1 MNGTESCAANRP
13 SPSTP
18 LSLRTGLE
26 VIANQLGKK
35 LDEDNPLLHAQLPD
49 GSRLAAVIPP
59 VVRPAPALTI
69 RKFPSRHYTVDDL
82 IARGTL
88 NAAACGPS
96 CRADSQREDAPHQ
109 RRHLYGKT
117 TVLRAFLATAIPD
130 DQRIV
135 VIEDTSELHLQKP
148 NLLSVECQ
156 TDTFKASITFDD
168 LLKSALRWRP
178 DRIILGEVRGIEA
191 RTLLDSL
198 NTGHTGSLATIHA
211 NSAAKA
217 LRRFA
222 NLVLRSH
229 SQATFEDVE
238 AEIGE
243 AVDYVV
249 HVEREPGRRVVR
261 EVLRLEDYD
270 RRTQQFNSRRFT
282 ARFNPQPP
290 TQFRTGKDTPSMP
303 LLEII
308 QTRQVTASI
317 RLDEPTA
324 ALIDQ
329 YAAFLHASADE
340 VVDKALCYVFA
351 KDRDFQDFLRTP
363 EAAMFRR
370 AFASAARRR
379 TVPQRSLPTALR
391 SPRNP
396 GGRQW
401 FAPAQL
407 ARAARQHPV
416 RCCAPGVF
424 RHSTPERV
432 AFATAW

>member
-1 MNGTESCAANRP
+1 MSFELILPFLRP
-13 SPSTP
+13 IEALLLDENVSEIMGNPDASWWYERDGIMFQEQNI
-18 LSLRTGLE
+18 SFDAGKLRTGLE
-26 VIANQLGKK
+26 VIANQLGKR

-59 VVRPAPALTI
+59 VVRPAPSLTI

-88 NAAACGPS
+88 TRPLAEFLAGETRS
-96 CRADSQREDAPHQ
+96 GKTLLISGGTST
-109 RRHLYGKT
+109 GKT
-117 TVLRAFLATAIPD
+117 TVLRALASAIPD
-130 DQRIV
+130 EQRIV
-135 VIEDTSELHLQKP
+135 VIEDTSELHLHKP

-156 TDTFKASITFDD
+156 TDTFKASVTFDD

-249 HVEREPGRRVVR
+249 HVERERGRRVVR
-261 EVLRLEDYD
+261 EVLRLNGYD
-270 RRTQQFNSRRFT
+270 RSSQTFQTEYVYQGASR
-282 ARFNPQPP
+282 N
-290 TQFRTGKDTPSMP
+290 
-303 LLEII
+303 
-308 QTRQVTASI
+308 
-317 RLDEPTA
+317 
-324 ALIDQ
+324 
-329 YAAFLHASADE
+329 
-340 VVDKALCYVFA
+340 
-351 KDRDFQDFLRTP
+351 
-363 EAAMFRR
+363 
-370 AFASAARRR
+370 
-379 TVPQRSLPTALR
+379 
-391 SPRNP
+391 
-396 GGRQW
+396 
-401 FAPAQL
+401 
-407 ARAARQHPV
+407 
-416 RCCAPGVF
+416 
-424 RHSTPERV
+424 V
-432 AFATAW
+432 A

>member
-1 MNGTESCAANRP
+1 MSFELILPFLRPIEPLLLDESISEIMGNPDASWWYERDGIVCRESSVSFDAGR
-13 SPSTP
+13 
-18 LSLRTGLE
+18 LRTGLE

-88 NAAACGPS
+88 TRPLADLLAAQIRSGKTLLIS
-96 CRADSQREDAPHQ
+96 GGTST
-109 RRHLYGKT
+109 GKT
-117 TVLRAFLATAIPD
+117 TVLRALATAIPD

-261 EVLRLEDYD
+261 EVLRLDDYD
-270 RRTQQFNSRRFT
+270 RRTQQFKFEAVYGADSALEFP
-282 ARFNPQPP
+282 A
-290 TQFRTGKDTPSMP
+290 QFHRKG
-303 LLEII
+303 
-308 QTRQVTASI
+308 
-317 RLDEPTA
+317 
-324 ALIDQ
+324 
-329 YAAFLHASADE
+329 HAP
-340 VVDKALCYVFA
+340 CHC
-351 KDRDFQDFLRTP
+351 
-363 EAAMFRR
+363 
-370 AFASAARRR
+370 
-379 TVPQRSLPTALR
+379 LR
-391 SPRNP
+391 SSR
-396 GGRQW
+396 
-401 FAPAQL
+401 PARSPPASGSMNRL
-407 ARAARQHPV
+407 LRSSI
-416 RCCAPGVF
+416 
-424 RHSTPERV
+424 STPH
-432 AFATAW
+432 FCTLPQMKS

>member
-1 MNGTESCAANRP
+1 MSFELILPFLRPIEPLLLDESISEIMGNPDASWWYERDGIVCRESSVSFDAGR
-13 SPSTP
+13 
-18 LSLRTGLE
+18 LRTGLE

-88 NAAACGPS
+88 TRPL
-96 CRADSQREDAPHQ
+96 ADLLAVQIQSGKT
-109 RRHLYGKT
+109 LLISGGTSTGKT
-117 TVLRAFLATAIPD
+117 TVLRALATAIPD

-135 VIEDTSELHLQKP
+135 VIEDTSELHLRKP

-249 HVEREPGRRVVR
+249 HVEREPGRRVIR

-270 RRTQQFNSRRFT
+270 RRTQQFRFEAVYSANPALNSQR
-282 ARFNPQPP
+282 NSN
-290 TQFRTGKDTPSMP
+290 GKDTP
-303 LLEII
+303 
-308 QTRQVTASI
+308 
-317 RLDEPTA
+317 
-324 ALIDQ
+324 
-329 YAAFLHASADE
+329 YAIA
-340 VVDKALCYVFA
+340 
-351 KDRDFQDFLRTP
+351 
-363 EAAMFRR
+363 
-370 AFASAARRR
+370 
-379 TVPQRSLPTALR
+379 
-391 SPRNP
+391 
-396 GGRQW
+396 
-401 FAPAQL
+401 
-407 ARAARQHPV
+407 
-416 RCCAPGVF
+416 
-424 RHSTPERV
+424 
-432 AFATAW
+432 

>member
-1 MNGTESCAANRP
+1 VSFELILPFLRPIEPLLLDESISEIMGNPDASWWYERDGIVCRESSVSFDAGR
-13 SPSTP
+13 
-18 LSLRTGLE
+18 LRTGLE

-88 NAAACGPS
+88 NRPLADLLAAQIRSGKTLLIS
-96 CRADSQREDAPHQ
+96 GGTST
-109 RRHLYGKT
+109 GKT
-117 TVLRAFLATAIPD
+117 TVLRALATAIPD

-270 RRTQQFNSRRFT
+270 RRTQQFKLEAVYSANPSLNSQP
-282 ARFNPQPP
+282 NPI
-290 TQFRTGKDTPSMP
+290 GKDTP
-303 LLEII
+303 
-308 QTRQVTASI
+308 
-317 RLDEPTA
+317 
-324 ALIDQ
+324 
-329 YAAFLHASADE
+329 YAIA
-340 VVDKALCYVFA
+340 
-351 KDRDFQDFLRTP
+351 
-363 EAAMFRR
+363 
-370 AFASAARRR
+370 
-379 TVPQRSLPTALR
+379 
-391 SPRNP
+391 
-396 GGRQW
+396 
-401 FAPAQL
+401 
-407 ARAARQHPV
+407 
-416 RCCAPGVF
+416 
-424 RHSTPERV
+424 
-432 AFATAW
+432 

>member
-1 MNGTESCAANRP
+1 MSFELILPFLRPIEPLLLDESISENMGNPDASWWYERDGIVHREA
-13 SPSTP
+13 SVSFDAGK
-18 LSLRTGLE
+18 LRTGLE
-26 VIANQLGKK
+26 VIANQLGKR
-35 LDEDNPLLHAQLPD
+35 LDEDNPVLHAQLPD

-88 NAAACGPS
+88 SRPL
-96 CRADSQREDAPHQ
+96 ADFLAEQIRSGKT
-109 RRHLYGKT
+109 LLISGGTSTGKT
-117 TVLRAFLATAIPD
+117 TVLRALASAIPEE
-130 DQRIV
+130 QRIV

-148 NLLSVECQ
+148 NLLAVECQ

-229 SQATFEDVE
+229 SQATFEDIE

-243 AVDYVV
+243 AVNFVV
-249 HVEREPGRRVVR
+249 HVERELGRRVIR

-270 RRTQQFNSRRFT
+270 RRSQQFKFEIAYGSNS
-282 ARFNPQPP
+282 AQNPQHNSI
-290 TQFRTGKDTPSMP
+290 GKDTHNA
-303 LLEII
+303 I
-308 QTRQVTASI
+308 A
-317 RLDEPTA
+317 
-324 ALIDQ
+324 
-329 YAAFLHASADE
+329 
-340 VVDKALCYVFA
+340 
-351 KDRDFQDFLRTP
+351 
-363 EAAMFRR
+363 
-370 AFASAARRR
+370 
-379 TVPQRSLPTALR
+379 
-391 SPRNP
+391 
-396 GGRQW
+396 
-401 FAPAQL
+401 
-407 ARAARQHPV
+407 
-416 RCCAPGVF
+416 
-424 RHSTPERV
+424 
-432 AFATAW
+432 